1 MTWTLEEL
9 AADEVIVAVPDLQG
23 RLQGS
28 RLSVSHFAGEVAR
41 RGMRAC
47 TYLLAADVDMRT
59 DAGYAW
65 SPWDDGFGDFLLVPD
80 LATLRPLPWDP
91 GTALVIADASWLDG
105 TPVALAPRQV
115 LAAQLSRL
123 DERGLC
129 ALAGTELEL
138 LAFRESYQEAQD
150 RGYTGLRPAT
160 RHNVDYSLTGLDGMD
175 RLTRRI
181 RREMAAAGL
190 LMESARGECHP
201 GQYEI
206 VFRYA
211 DALAA
216 CDSHVFY
223 KTGVKAI
230 AAQEGM
236 AVTFMPRYD
245 DGDGNSC
252 HVHLSLRSLDGAAV
266 FADAGRPIGMSTLM
280 EQFVAG
286 QLACLPELTLL
297 FAPTVN
303 AYKRLRPGG
312 FAPTVASWGP
322 DDRTAAVRVLG
333 DGPALRLEHR
343 VGGGDA
349 NPYLAV
355 AAIVAAGLHGIE
367 HALPL
372 PPSRAALAAG
382 GGSVVGAVDSAKA
395 DAAAPR
401 APAAELAAA
410 GAATVGFA
418 PAGGPLPRTLRDA
431 ATLFARSEV
440 ARKAFGDAVVDHY
453 THAALVEADAFDD
466 AVTDWERHRGFER
479 L

>member
-1 MTWTLEEL
+1 MTWTLDEL
-9 AADEVIVAVPDLQG
+9 APDEVIVAVPDLQG

-28 RLSVSHFAGEVAR
+28 RLSASHFAGEVAR

-59 DAGYAW
+59 DGGYAW
-65 SPWDDGFGDFLLVPD
+65 SPWEAGFGDFLLVPD
-80 LATLRPLPWDP
+80 LATLRPLPWDA
-91 GTALVIADASWLDG
+91 GTALVIADATWLDG
-105 TPVALAPRQV
+105 APVAVAPRQV
-115 LAAQLSRL
+115 LAAQLDQLSA
-123 DERGLC
+123 RGLC

-138 LAFRESYQEAQD
+138 LAFRESYQEAHD
-150 RGYTGLRPAT
+150 RGYAGLRPAT
-160 RHNVDYSLTGLDGMD
+160 RHNVDYSLVGLDGMD

-206 VFRYA
+206 VFRYT
-211 DALAA
+211 DALVA
-216 CDSHVFY
+216 CDNHAFY

-245 DGDGNSC
+245 GGDGNSC
-252 HVHLSLRSLDGAAV
+252 HVHLSVRSLDDARV
-266 FADAGRPIGMSTLM
+266 FADAERRFGMSTLM
-280 EQFVAG
+280 EHFVAG

-312 FAPTVASWGP
+312 FAPTVATWGP

-333 DGPALRLEHR
+333 SGLSLRLEHR

-355 AAIVAAGLHGIE
+355 AALVAAGLHGID

-372 PPSRAALAAG
+372 PPPVTGLAT
-382 GGSVVGAVDSAKA
+382 
-395 DAAAPR
+395 
-401 APAAELAAA
+401 AAA
-410 GAATVGFA
+410 GE
-418 PAGGPLPRTLRDA
+418 PLPRTLRDA
-431 ATLFARSEV
+431 AARFAASEV
-440 ARKAFGDAVVDHY
+440 ARKAFSDSVVDHY
-453 THAALVEADAFDD
+453 VHAAMVEADAFDA